1 MVVAALFAEL
11 AFAGRYSAGVLDD
24 SGQDPGH
31 AAGFTWGDL
40 LTALIEEHGTLS
52 AVAWRLIEQASGDDV
67 ASIERA
73 LRRLRR
79 RGQLDGGVW
88 GQRLLRVFG
97 VPATV
102 ESRVRWMGLYHSPF
116 SDLPLP
122 LCQDQLRL
130 WDRPPV
136 STSRARVW
144 LHLGHA
150 SCALRAR
157 DFTDAAAQLARAT
170 AALAGLAGHDDAR
183 LEVALVGAYVAS
195 QRGESVQ
202 PAFAAAERLLTA
214 AELAPD
220 DAACFRARLV
230 DQRAYQLN
238 RAGEHAAALA
248 LYESL
253 PAEDLHPFASYRR
266 DAGRAFGCLRS
277 GRADEALLLAMRACE
292 HAGDG
297 GYTRL
302 RAMGLLLVAQVQGRP
317 GGDAARAR
325 ARAIALRL
333 GDGELLARADRHAD
347 RPRGPTDV

>member
-1 MVVAALFAEL
+1 MVDE
-11 AFAGRYSAGVLDD
+11 
-24 SGQDPGH
+24 SGQDSGH

-52 AVAWRLIEQASGDDV
+52 AVAWRLIEQAAGDDV

-97 VPATV
+97 VPATI

-122 LCQDQLRL
+122 LCLDQLRL

-144 LHLGHA
+144 LHLGHT

-157 DFTDAAAQLARAT
+157 DLGEASSQLARAT

-195 QRGESVQ
+195 QRGEPVQ
-202 PAFAAAERLLTA
+202 PAFAAAERLLA
-214 AELAPD
+214 AATLAPA

-238 RAGEHAAALA
+238 RTGDHAAALA

-253 PAEDLHPFASYRR
+253 PADDVHPFASYRR
-266 DAGRAFGCLRS
+266 DAGRAYGCLRG
-277 GRADEALLLAMRACE
+277 GRDEEALALALRACE

-302 RAMGLLLVAQVQGRP
+302 RAMGLLLVAQVQGP
-317 GGDAARAR
+317 EGEAARAR
-325 ARAIALRL
+325 ARAIARRL
-333 GDGELLARADRHAD
+333 DDGELLARADRQERRAA
-347 RPRGPTDV
+347 PA

>member
-1 MVVAALFAEL
+1 VADET
-11 AFAGRYSAGVLDD
+11 
-24 SGQDPGH
+24 GQDPGQ

-40 LTALIEEHGTLS
+40 LAALIAAHGTLA
-52 AVAWRLIEQASGDDV
+52 AVAWRLVEHAPGDDV

-73 LRRLRR
+73 LRRLRH
-79 RGQLDGGVW
+79 RGQQDGGVW

-116 SDLPLP
+116 GDLPLP
-122 LCQDQLRL
+122 LCVDQLRL

-150 SCALRAR
+150 SCALRRR
-157 DFTDAAAQLARAT
+157 DTDDAAAHLARAT

-183 LEVALVGAYVAS
+183 IEAALIAAYIAS
-195 QRGESVQ
+195 QRGAEAL
-202 PAFAAAERLLTA
+202 PAAPGAHAALDAAGRLLAAAA
-214 AELAPD
+214 LAPA
-220 DAACFRARLV
+220 DAACFHARLV

-238 RAGEHAAALA
+238 RAGDHGAALA

-253 PAEDLHPFASYRR
+253 PEIDAHPFASYRR
-266 DAGRAFGCLRS
+266 DAGRAFGYLRVD
-277 GRADEALLLAMRACE
+277 RRDEALRLALQACE

-302 RAMGLLLVAQVQGRP
+302 RAMGLLLVARIQGRP
-317 GGDAARAR
+317 AGDAALAR
-325 ARAIALRL
+325 ARAIAVRL
-333 GDGELLARADRHAD
+333 DDAELLARAERQD
-347 RPRGPTDV
+347 RGPLTSRPDTT

>member
-1 MVVAALFAEL
+1 MADE
-11 AFAGRYSAGVLDD
+11 
-24 SGQDPGH
+24 SGQDSGH

-40 LTALIEEHGTLS
+40 LAALIEEHGTLS
-52 AVAWRLIEQASGDDV
+52 AVAWRLVEQAPGDDV

-116 SDLPLP
+116 GDLPLP
-122 LCQDQLRL
+122 LCLDQLRL

-157 DFTDAAAQLARAT
+157 ALDDAAAQLTRAT

-183 LEVALVGAYVAS
+183 VELALIEAYVAS
-195 QRGESVQ
+195 QRGEPVH
-202 PAFAAAERLLTA
+202 AALAAAERTLASGTLA
-214 AELAPD
+214 AV

-238 RAGEHAAALA
+238 RAGDHAAALA
-248 LYESL
+248 LFESL
-253 PAEDLHPFASYRR
+253 PADDVHPFASYRR
-266 DAGRAFGCLRS
+266 DAGRAFGCFRA
-277 GRADEALLLAMRACE
+277 GRREEALALAWRACE

-302 RAMGLLLVAQVQGRP
+302 RAMGLLLVARVQDGP
-317 GGDAARAR
+317 AGAAARAR

-333 GDGELLARADRHAD
+333 DDGELLARVERQEQAS
-347 RPRGPTDV
+347 RGGS

>member
-1 MVVAALFAEL
+1 MTDE
-11 AFAGRYSAGVLDD
+11 
-24 SGQDPGH
+24 SGQDPGQ
-31 AAGFTWGDL
+31 AAGLTWGDL
-40 LTALIEEHGTLS
+40 LATLIEEHGTLS
-52 AVAWRLIEQASGDDV
+52 AVAWRLIEQAQGDDV

-88 GQRLLRVFG
+88 GMRLLRVFG

-116 SDLPLP
+116 GDLPLP
-122 LCQDQLRL
+122 LCSDQLRL

-157 DFTDAAAQLARAT
+157 ALEDAAAHLARAT

-183 LEVALVGAYVAS
+183 IEVALVGAYVAS
-195 QRGESVQ
+195 QRGESVHA
-202 PAFAAAERLLTA
+202 AFEAAERLLA
-214 AELAPD
+214 AATLTPA
-220 DAACFRARLV
+220 DAACFQARLV
-230 DQRAYQLN
+230 DQQAYQLN
-238 RAGEHAAALA
+238 RAGDHAAALA

-253 PAEDLHPFASYRR
+253 PAVDLHPFASYRR
-266 DAGRAFGCLRS
+266 DAGCAFGCLRI
-277 GRADEALLLAMRACE
+277 GRQEDALRRALRACE

-302 RAMGLLLVAQVQGRP
+302 RAMGLLLVAQIQGRP
-317 GGDAARAR
+317 AGEAARAR
-325 ARAIALRL
+325 ARAIARRL
-333 GDGELLARADRHAD
+333 DDGELLARVERQERRSGAE
-347 RPRGPTDV
+347 

>member
-1 MVVAALFAEL
+1 MVDE
-11 AFAGRYSAGVLDD
+11 
-24 SGQDPGH
+24 SGQDSGH

-52 AVAWRLIEQASGDDV
+52 AVAWRLVEQASGDDV

-116 SDLPLP
+116 GDLPLP
-122 LCQDQLRL
+122 LCIDQLRL

-157 DFTDAAAQLARAT
+157 DLDDAAAHLARAT
-170 AALAGLAGHDDAR
+170 SALAGLAGHDDAR
-183 LEVALVGAYVAS
+183 LELTLVGAFVAS
-195 QRGESVQ
+195 QRAQPVQ
-202 PAFAAAERLLTA
+202 SALEVAGRMLDAAT
-214 AELAPD
+214 LAPA

-230 DQRAYQLN
+230 DQQAYQLN

-266 DAGRAFGCLRS
+266 DAGRAFGWFRD
-277 GRADEALLLAMRACE
+277 GRKDEALRLALQACE

-302 RAMGLLLVAQVQGRP
+302 RAMGLLLVAHVLGRP
-317 GGDAARAR
+317 DGDAARAR
-325 ARAIALRL
+325 ARAIAVRL
-333 GDGELLARADRHAD
+333 DDGELLARADRPERVA
-347 RPRGPTDV
+347 RS

>member
-1 MVVAALFAEL
+1 MADE
-11 AFAGRYSAGVLDD
+11 GGQD
-24 SGQDPGH
+24 SGQ

-40 LTALIEEHGTLS
+40 LAALIEQHGTLA
-52 AVAWRLIEQASGDDV
+52 AVAWKLIEQAPGDDV

-73 LRRLRR
+73 LRRLRQ
-79 RGQLDGGVW
+79 RGQQGGGIW

-97 VPATV
+97 VPASV

-116 SDLPLP
+116 GDLPLP
-122 LCQDQLRL
+122 LCVDQLRL

-157 DFTDAAAQLARAT
+157 ALDDASAQLVKAA

-183 LEVALVGAYVAS
+183 VELALVQAYAAS
-195 QRGESVQ
+195 QRGEPVL
-202 PAFAAAERLLTA
+202 AALDAVEATLAAAALGPA
-214 AELAPD
+214 
-220 DAACFRARLV
+220 DAACFRARVV

-238 RAGEHAAALA
+238 RAGDHAAALA
-248 LYESL
+248 LFESL
-253 PAEDLHPFASYRR
+253 PASDVHPFASYRR
-266 DAGRAFGCLRS
+266 DAGLAFGCLRA
-277 GRADEALLLAMRACE
+277 GRSDEALRLALRACE

-302 RAMGLLLVAQVQGRP
+302 RAMGLLLVARIQGQP
-317 GGDAARAR
+317 EGDRAR
-325 ARAIALRL
+325 ARAHAIARRL
-333 GDGELLARADRHAD
+333 DDHELLARVERQAR
-347 RPRGPTDV
+347 RSSERG

>member
-1 MVVAALFAEL
+1 MAEE
-11 AFAGRYSAGVLDD
+11 GGQE
-24 SGQDPGH
+24 SGQ

-40 LTALIEEHGTLS
+40 LAALIEEHGTLA
-52 AVAWRLIEQASGDDV
+52 AVAWRLVEQAPGDDV

-116 SDLPLP
+116 GDLPLP
-122 LCQDQLRL
+122 LCVDQLRL

-150 SCALRAR
+150 SCALRGRALA
-157 DFTDAAAQLARAT
+157 DASAHLTRAS

-183 LEVALVGAYVAS
+183 IELALVGAYAAS
-195 QRGESVQ
+195 QCGEPV
-202 PAFAAAERLLTA
+202 AAAFGGAERMLA
-214 AELAPD
+214 AATLAAA

-238 RAGEHAAALA
+238 RAGDHAAALA
-248 LYESL
+248 LFESL
-253 PAEDLHPFASYRR
+253 PAADVHPFASYRR
-266 DAGRAFGCLRS
+266 DAGQAFGCFHV
-277 GRADEALLLAMRACE
+277 GRREQALDLALRACE

-302 RAMGLLLVAQVQGRP
+302 RAMGLLLLARIQGP
-317 GGDAARAR
+317 SAGAPARAR
-325 ARAIALRL
+325 ARAIAERL
-333 GDGELLARADRHAD
+333 GDGELLARVERHSRRAAGD
-347 RPRGPTDV
+347 ENAGTSDA

>member
-1 MVVAALFAEL
+1 MVDE
-11 AFAGRYSAGVLDD
+11 GQE
-24 SGQDPGH
+24 SGQ
-31 AAGFTWGDL
+31 AAGLTWGDL
-40 LTALIEEHGTLS
+40 LAALIEEHGTLS
-52 AVAWRLIEQASGDDV
+52 AVAWRLIEQAQGDDV

-116 SDLPLP
+116 GDLPLP
-122 LCQDQLRL
+122 LCVDQLRL

-144 LHLGHA
+144 LHLAHA
-150 SCALRAR
+150 SCALRGRALA
-157 DFTDAAAQLARAT
+157 DASAHLARAT
-170 AALAGLAGHDDAR
+170 AALAGPAAEGHDDAR
-183 LEVALVGAYVAS
+183 IEAALVGAYVAS

-202 PAFAAAERLLTA
+202 AAFEAAGRLLAGATLAAA
-214 AELAPD
+214 
-220 DAACFRARLV
+220 DAACFQARLV
-230 DQRAYQLN
+230 DQRAYQRN

-253 PAEDLHPFASYRR
+253 PAVDLHPFASYRR
-266 DAGRAFGCLRS
+266 DAGRAFGCLRV
-277 GRADEALLLAMRACE
+277 GRGDEALRLALRACE

-302 RAMGLLLVAQVQGRP
+302 RAMGLLLVARILGRP
-317 GGDAARAR
+317 EGDLSRAR

-333 GDGELLARADRHAD
+333 DDGELLARVDRQD
-347 RPRGPTDV
+347 RQEIA

>member
-1 MVVAALFAEL
+1 MADE
-11 AFAGRYSAGVLDD
+11 GGQD
-24 SGQDPGH
+24 SGQT
-31 AAGFTWGDL
+31 AGFTWGDL
-40 LTALIEEHGTLS
+40 LAALVEEHGTLA
-52 AVAWRLIEQASGDDV
+52 AVAWKLIEQAPGDDV

-79 RGQLDGGVW
+79 RGQLDGGIW

-97 VPATV
+97 VPTSV

-116 SDLPLP
+116 GDLPLP
-122 LCQDQLRL
+122 LCVDQLRL

-157 DFTDAAAQLARAT
+157 GLDEASAQLTKAS

-183 LEVALVGAYVAS
+183 VELALVQAYATS
-195 QRGESVQ
+195 QRGEPVH
-202 PAFAAAERLLTA
+202 PALDAAQKMLATA
-214 AELAPD
+214 TLAPA
-220 DAACFRARLV
+220 DAACFHARLL
-230 DQRAYQLN
+230 DQRAYQCN

-248 LYESL
+248 LFEAL
-253 PAEDLHPFASYRR
+253 PTIDVHPFASYRR
-266 DAGRAFGCLRS
+266 DAGLAFGYLRA
-277 GRADEALLLAMRACE
+277 GRPDEALRLALRACE

-302 RAMGLLLVAQVQGRP
+302 RAMGLLLVARIQGSP
-317 GGDAARAR
+317 AGDGARAR
-325 ARAIALRL
+325 AHAIAGRL
-333 GDGELLARADRHAD
+333 GDHELLARVERQQRREA
-347 RPRGPTDV
+347 

>member
-1 MVVAALFAEL
+1 MGSLFAEL
-11 AFAGRYSAGVLDD
+11 PFAGRYSADVVDD

-40 LTALIEEHGTLS
+40 LTTLIEEHGTLS
-52 AVAWRLIEQASGDDV
+52 AVAWRLIEQAAGDDV

-97 VPATV
+97 VPTTV

-116 SDLPLP
+116 GDLPLP
-122 LCQDQLRL
+122 LCRDQLRL

-157 DFTDAAAQLARAT
+157 DLADASSHLERAT

-183 LEVALVGAYVAS
+183 LEVALVGAFVAS
-195 QRGESVQ
+195 QRGEPVQ
-202 PAFAAAERLLTA
+202 AAFDAAERLLA
-214 AELAPD
+214 AATLTPA
-220 DAACFRARLV
+220 DAACFHARLV
-230 DQRAYQLN
+230 DQRAYQRN

-253 PAEDLHPFASYRR
+253 PGADLHPFASYRR
-266 DAGRAFGCLRS
+266 DAGQAYGCLRAN
-277 GRADEALLLAMRACE
+277 RDEEALRLALRACE

-302 RAMGLLLVAQVQGRP
+302 RAMGLLLVARIQGRP
-317 GGDAARAR
+317 EGEAARAR

-333 GDGELLARADRHAD
+333 DDGELLARADRPE
-347 RPRGPTDV
+347 RPAAR

>member
-1 MVVAALFAEL
+1 MTDEGGQEL
-11 AFAGRYSAGVLDD
+11 
-24 SGQDPGH
+24 GQ
-31 AAGFTWGDL
+31 AAGLTWGDL
-40 LTALIEEHGTLS
+40 LAALIEEHGTLS
-52 AVAWRLIEQASGDDV
+52 AVAWRLIEQAQGDDV

-116 SDLPLP
+116 CDLPLP
-122 LCQDQLRL
+122 LCVDQLRL

-144 LHLGHA
+144 LHLAHA
-150 SCALRAR
+150 SCALRGRA
-157 DFTDAAAQLARAT
+157 LADSSAHLTRAT
-170 AALAGLAGHDDAR
+170 AALAGQVGHDDAR
-183 LEVALVGAYVAS
+183 IEAALVGAFAAS
-195 QRGESVQ
+195 QRGESAQ
-202 PAFAAAERLLTA
+202 SGLDAAEGLLATA
-214 AELAPD
+214 TLAVG

-230 DQRAYQLN
+230 DQRAYQRN

-253 PAEDLHPFASYRR
+253 PAADVHPFASYRR
-266 DAGRAFGCLRS
+266 DAGRAFGCLRV
-277 GRADEALLLAMRACE
+277 GRGDEALALAWRACE

-302 RAMGLLLVAQVQGRP
+302 RAMGLLLVARIQGSP
-317 GGDAARAR
+317 EGEGARAR
-325 ARAIALRL
+325 ARAIAQRL
-333 GDGELLARADRHAD
+333 DDGELLARVERQERRVVAGDGA
-347 RPRGPTDV
+347 

>member
-1 MVVAALFAEL
+1 MVDE
-11 AFAGRYSAGVLDD
+11 
-24 SGQDPGH
+24 SGQESGH
-31 AAGFTWGDL
+31 AAGFTWDDL
-40 LTALIEEHGTLS
+40 LTTLIKEHGTLS
-52 AVAWRLIEQASGDDV
+52 AVAWRLIEQAAGDDV

-116 SDLPLP
+116 ADLPLP
-122 LCQDQLRL
+122 LCLDQLRL

-157 DFTDAAAQLARAT
+157 DLADASAHLAQAT
-170 AALAGLAGHDDAR
+170 AALAGLSGHDDAR
-183 LEVALVGAYVAS
+183 LELTLVGAYVAS
-195 QRGESVQ
+195 QRGEAALPSFEV
-202 PAFAAAERLLTA
+202 AERMLAAAT
-214 AELAPD
+214 LAPA

-238 RAGEHAAALA
+238 RAGDHPAALA

-253 PAEDLHPFASYRR
+253 PADDLHPFASYRR
-266 DAGRAFGCLRS
+266 DAGRAFGCLRG
-277 GRADEALLLAMRACE
+277 GRTEQALHLALRAIE

-302 RAMGLLLVAQVQGRP
+302 RAMGLLLVAQIQGRP
-317 GGDAARAR
+317 EGEAARAR

-333 GDGELLARADRHAD
+333 DDGELLARADRPA
-347 RPRGPTDV
+347 R

>member
-1 MVVAALFAEL
+1 
-11 AFAGRYSAGVLDD
+11 VLDEG
-24 SGQDPGH
+24 GQETGQ

-40 LTALIEEHGTLS
+40 LSALIEAHGTLS
-52 AVAWRLIEQASGDDV
+52 AVAWRLIEQAQGDDV

-97 VPATV
+97 VPATI

-116 SDLPLP
+116 GDLPLP
-122 LCQDQLRL
+122 LCIDQLRL

-144 LHLGHA
+144 LHLAHA

-157 DFTDAAAQLARAT
+157 ALDDASAHLARAT
-170 AALAGLAGHDDAR
+170 AALAGQAGHDDAR
-183 LEVALVGAYVAS
+183 IELALVGAFVAS
-195 QRGESVQ
+195 QRGES
-202 PAFAAAERLLTA
+202 AHAALDDADRMLTA
-214 AELAPD
+214 ATLAPD

-230 DQRAYQLN
+230 DQRAYQRN
-238 RAGEHAAALA
+238 RAGDHAAALA

-253 PAEDLHPFASYRR
+253 PAADLHPFASYRR
-266 DAGRAFGCLRS
+266 DAGRAFGRLRL
-277 GRADEALLLAMRACE
+277 GRPEDALDLALRACE

-302 RAMGLLLVAQVQGRP
+302 RAMGLLLVAQIQGEP
-317 GGDAARAR
+317 TGDAARAR
-325 ARAIALRL
+325 ARAIALRQ
-333 GDGELLARADRHAD
+333 GDGELLARVERQERRSGAK
-347 RPRGPTDV
+347 

>member
-1 MVVAALFAEL
+1 MADE
-11 AFAGRYSAGVLDD
+11 

-40 LTALIEEHGTLS
+40 LAALIEEHGTLS
-52 AVAWRLIEQASGDDV
+52 AVAWRLVEQAPGDDV

-116 SDLPLP
+116 GDLPLP
-122 LCQDQLRL
+122 LCLDQLRL

-157 DFTDAAAQLARAT
+157 ALDDAAIQLTRAT

-183 LEVALVGAYVAS
+183 VELALIEAYVAS
-195 QRGESVQ
+195 QRGEPVL
-202 PAFAAAERLLTA
+202 AALAAAERTLASGTLA
-214 AELAPD
+214 AA

-230 DQRAYQLN
+230 DQRAFQLN
-238 RAGEHAAALA
+238 RAGDHAAALA
-248 LYESL
+248 LFESL
-253 PAEDLHPFASYRR
+253 PADDVHPFASYRR
-266 DAGRAFGCLRS
+266 DAGRAFGCLRA
-277 GRADEALLLAMRACE
+277 GRREEALALARRACE

-302 RAMGLLLVAQVQGRP
+302 RAMGLLLVARVQDGP
-317 GGDAARAR
+317 AGATARAR

-333 GDGELLARADRHAD
+333 DDGELLARVERQEQAS
-347 RPRGPTDV
+347 RGAS